1 MQSVDEMNTKIHDA
15 NKDVVNSL
23 VDMKL
28 HLCTHGDIVSD
39 KSEEYKS
46 KLGAMD
52 AAYQH
57 LEQDNMS
64 MQTFMSQH

>member
-1 MQSVDEMNTKIHDA
+1 MNTKIHDA

>member
-28 HLCTHGDIVSD
+28 HLCTHGNVVSD